1 MARVAFVHEGVG
13 DFIASDIEIVSKLV
27 RTFDLRWKSIRD
39 LGIFTRSITRSDAVI
54 VWFASGQ
61 AAVSSFLI
69 AKLLH
74 KRFIAIA
81 GGSEVCR
88 DKAIRGSGLRS
99 DIAFAF
105 TKLLLNN
112 ADYVVCVS
120 RFTLKEVLN
129 IARPKRFVVLH
140 HGIDA
145 KVFNS
150 QTSDKDTVVTITAVA
165 NCDYMWRK
173 GIDRFLK
180 LASLLPHRRFVLAGR
195 GSAKCARCQTIR
207 QASLPN
213 VLITGELPEVAPL
226 LQRARFYCQL
236 SRHEGFGVAV
246 AEAMA
251 CKCVPIVSDSGALPE
266 VVGRCGVI
274 VPNGDP
280 ARSARAIEGLW
291 DRSEKLGESAR
302 DRVIR
307 LYSVEQ
313 RISGFKT
320 VLRELGC
327 L

>member
-1 MARVAFVHEGVG
+1 MARVTIVHGGVG
-13 DFIASDIEIVSKLV
+13 SFFSQDVGIISNLV
-27 RTFDLRWKSIRD
+27 PTFDVHWKNIPD
-39 LGIFTRSITRSDAVI
+39 LGMLAASILRSDAVI

-61 AAVSSFLI
+61 AAVFSFLI
-69 AKLLH
+69 AKLLR
-74 KRFIAIA
+74 KRFVAIA
-81 GGSEVCR
+81 GGSEVSR
-88 DKAIRGSGLRS
+88 DKRIRGFGLRS
-99 DIAFAF
+99 DIRFAF

-112 ADYVVCVS
+112 ADCVVCVS

-129 IARPKRFVVLH
+129 MARPKRFVVVY
-140 HGIDA
+140 HGINA
-145 KVFNS
+145 EVFNS
-150 QTSDKDTVVTITAVA
+150 QTSDKDIVLTIAGVP
-165 NCDYMWRK
+165 NCDYLWRK

-195 GSAKCARCQTIR
+195 GGANQAIR

-213 VLITGELPEVAPL
+213 VLITGELPEVATL

-280 ARSARAIEGLW
+280 AKSARAIEELW
-291 DRSEKLGESAR
+291 DHSEKLGESAR